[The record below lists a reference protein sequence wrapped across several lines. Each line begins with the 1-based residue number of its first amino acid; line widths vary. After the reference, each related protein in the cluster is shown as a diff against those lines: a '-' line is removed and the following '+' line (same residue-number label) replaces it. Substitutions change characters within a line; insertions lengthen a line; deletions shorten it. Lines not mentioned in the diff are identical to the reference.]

1 MLIVDKD
8 SIEFIYQIRWSL
20 TLYLCVLHPQEIL
33 GGLHPLLSHRNG
45 PSHLPVGL
53 SIELVGLDED
63 RPGLVCRVEEHQI
76 SWHSLSALHDHYVS
90 YVQVFRSFLYSPCSR
105 VNFLIYFLVHNLV
118 SLMPL
123 EIIVSLLCHRKHEDE
138 GKRRQEGKEET
149 DSERLKELGQRDAQK
164 EEIEEE
170 LELIEEYDRDES

>member
-1 MLIVDKD
+1 
-8 SIEFIYQIRWSL
+8 
-20 TLYLCVLHPQEIL
+20 
-33 GGLHPLLSHRNG
+33 
-45 PSHLPVGL
+45 
-53 SIELVGLDED
+53 
-63 RPGLVCRVEEHQI
+63 
-76 SWHSLSALHDHYVS
+76 
-90 YVQVFRSFLYSPCSR
+90 
-105 VNFLIYFLVHNLV
+105 
-118 SLMPL
+118 MPL

>member
-8 SIEFIYQIRWSL
+8 SIEFIYQVSWSL
-20 TLYLCVLHPQEIL
+20 ALYLCVVHPQEIL
-33 GGLHPLLSHRNG
+33 GGLHLVLSHRNG
-45 PSHLPVGL
+45 PSHLPVSL

-63 RPGLVCRVEEHQI
+63 RPGLVCSVEKYQI
-76 SWHSLSALHDHYVS
+76 TWHSLSALHDNYVA
-90 YVQVFRSFLYSPCSR
+90 YVQVFRSFLDSPYSR

-118 SLMPL
+118 SLIPL
-123 EIIVSLLCHRKHEDE
+123 EIIISLLCHRKHKDE
-138 GKRRQEGKEET
+138 GKGRQEGKEEA
-149 DSERLKELGQRDAQK
+149 DSEGLKELGKRDAQK